1 MSRISWGIDW
11 VVMWLLAALM
21 AVETAIVFA
30 AVVSRYFFNYSFAWS
45 DEVARGLLTW
55 IIFLGAT
62 AAYRRNELVEIPF
75 FKDMLPRLALRI
87 VLIVSAIAIAIFLV
101 YTIHYGINLLT
112 RTSRQVTPVLGI
124 SLYYFSGAVVV
135 GSGVMLLHVASD
147 LLDLLLGKDIAQKQF
162 VEDPDS
168 STGEIGPA

>member
-1 MSRISWGIDW
+1 MSRISWGIDR

-21 AVETAIVFA
+21 AVETAIVFS

-62 AAYRRNELVEIPF
+62 AAYRRQELVEIPF
-75 FKDMLPRLALRI
+75 FKDMLPKIALRI
-87 VLIVSAIAIAIFLV
+87 VLIVSAVAVAIFLI
-101 YTIHYGINLLT
+101 YTIRYGINLLT

-135 GSGVMLLHVASD
+135 GSAVMLLHVASD
-147 LLDLLLGKDIAQKQF
+147 LLSLLLGKEIVQREF
-162 VEDPDS
+162 VEDTVPS
-168 STGEIGPA
+168 AGEAGRT